1 MSNVEI
7 ISNNVIEVS
16 IEPSPVVDIEVF
28 NGGVIVGTNL
38 SLQYQL
44 ILGRLASQPQL
55 YREFT
60 YINDS
65 LTGIDAWATS
75 NKIIKIFEI
84 RFTYTGSNLTQKTLR
99 DIQSNRI
106 LTVNFTYTDGNLTS
120 INEVF
125 S

>member
-7 ISNNVIEVS
+7 ISDNVIEVS
-16 IEPSPVVDIEVF
+16 IEPSPVVNIEVF

-106 LTVNFTYTDGNLTS
+106 LTVNYTYTDGNLTS

>member
-106 LTVNFTYTDGNLTS
+106 LTVNYTYTDGNLTS